1 MAHLQN
7 EAGHF
12 YNVYLTNMIYGYIR
26 VSTEKQ
32 TVANQRYEIETFCKE
47 QNLKVNGWIEETI
60 SGSRSYKQRELG
72 KLLMKAKKGD
82 VIICSELSRLGRS
95 LFMIME
101 ILSSCLD
108 SGCNVWTIKEGYRLG
123 NDIPSK
129 VLAFAFSLSAEIER
143 NLISVRTKEAL
154 ALRKAEGK
162 QLGRPEGRLNS
173 HHKLDW
179 KDDLIRGMLEKGCS
193 YTEIASECNVSRK
206 TIIRWMERHSN

>member
-1 MAHLQN
+1 
-7 EAGHF
+7 
-12 YNVYLTNMIYGYIR
+12 MIYGYIR

-108 SGCNVWTIKEGYRLG
+108 SGCYVWTIKEGYRLG